1 MIQMALSLKLID
13 TCFFG
18 VESGSL
24 ITGFLTLFHPILLFS
39 ASMPCSG
46 SSALHGVKPN
56 QNELWK

>member
-1 MIQMALSLKLID
+1 MALSLKLID
-13 TCFFG
+13 TCFFFLG
-18 VESGSL
+18 GGSGSL
-24 ITGFLTLFHPILLFS
+24 ITGFLTLFPPILIFS